1 MKTLRA
7 GLARLGGLFNRD
19 SRDRDLSEELA
30 SHVALH
36 IDDNLRSGMTPEEAR
51 RAARIRL
58 GGVESVK
65 ETVREQRGFPVIDSF
80 LRDVR
85 YSLRGLRRDRAF
97 ALTAIAMLALA
108 IGLNVTVF
116 VVMNTML
123 FRGFPLVQRNDRLVY
138 IQEQYPSGTGN
149 ITYLDFEDWRAQ
161 THSFEGMAFV
171 GEKSISVTY
180 GEGRSVDASA
190 FTVSTNA
197 FGLLRVKPALGRDF
211 VRADEASGA
220 ASVVILNHRF
230 WESQFGGRRDVIGT
244 SVRVNT
250 VPATVIGVM
259 PEGFDFPTQFDVW
272 MPYMQSPETNQRGPT
287 PGAFLAFGRL
297 RDGANLQGARAEL
310 ETINLRLETAYPAT
324 NRGVVPKVS
333 TWSQSFIGPD
343 APVIYGSLWVAA
355 WFVLLIACANLAN
368 LTVARTVGRWR
379 DFSIRI
385 ALGAG
390 RGRMMRQIFVE
401 SLALTSLAGV
411 LGWWITKWGVR
422 TWAVETA
429 SIYQILD
436 YTLDSRTLAY
446 LVAISLAAAILFSL
460 APMGRVLQIGV
471 NSALK
476 SDAPGVTQGQRG
488 KHLAAVLVA
497 GQMALAIVLLSGAGV
512 LVRSLM
518 NVVSAN
524 TGVRDPENVLVGVL
538 RLPSEKYPSP
548 ATSLGYVDRFE
559 AKVRAIPGIEYESV
573 ASRIPVY
580 AVSPRTFE
588 IDGRPNPPEGGEA
601 VQFLSVGSDYFRV
614 MGATAISGRD
624 FNNGDRTAS
633 LPVAIVNQSFAAR
646 YSPREHILGSR
657 LRSTDRNKPS
667 EWLTV
672 VGVVTN
678 IMQGDPTRRQFK
690 PLVYLPFWQAPTPRA
705 MYFFLRTGVPP
716 ARVAQDVRAEIQK
729 LDPDVILKNF
739 TTLRDSLAFDPD
751 QMDRAHSE
759 MGKYAA
765 VAPIFAVMALLL
777 AAVGLY
783 AVIAHS
789 VSQRTKEIGVR
800 MAIGAAAGHVQ
811 KMVLREGMLPVAIGL
826 VVGLASSFAVN
837 RILQS
842 QLVGVSPYD
851 TATMTGAPVILLVVA
866 FLACRIPARRAMKTD
881 PAIALRYE

>member
-1 MKTLRA
+1 MRLWWARVVAVFRRRHLDREFDEEVTSHIA
-7 GLARLGGLFNRD
+7 LATEDYLQRGMPLAEAQRSARVRFGSIEALKEADRD
-19 SRDRDLSEELA
+19 SRGLPWLEGLFYDLRFA
-30 SHVALH
+30 
-36 IDDNLRSGMTPEEAR
+36 
-51 RAARIRL
+51 
-58 GGVESVK
+58 
-65 ETVREQRGFPVIDSF
+65 F
-80 LRDVR
+80 
-85 YSLRGLRRDRAF
+85 RGLRRERAF
-97 ALTAIAMLALA
+97 ALTAIVTLALA
-108 IGLNVTVF
+108 IGLNVTAFAVL
-116 VVMNTML
+116 NTML

-138 IQEQYPSGTGN
+138 IQEQYPSGTGT

-161 THSFEGMAFV
+161 AHSFEGMAFV
-171 GEKSISVTY
+171 GEKSISLSY

-197 FGLLRVKPALGRDF
+197 FGLLRVKPTLGRDF

-220 ASVVILNHRF
+220 APVVILNHRF
-230 WESQFGGRRDVIGT
+230 WESQFGGRQDVIGT
-244 SVRVNT
+244 SVLVNKA
-250 VPATVIGVM
+250 PATVIGVM

-272 MPYMQSPETNQRGPT
+272 MPYMRGPEVNQRAPE
-287 PGAFLAFGRL
+287 AFLAVGRL
-297 RDGANLQGARAEL
+297 RDGANLQEARAEL
-310 ETINLRLETAYPAT
+310 ETINHRLEAAYPAT
-324 NRGVVPKVS
+324 NRGVTPKVD
-333 TWSQSFIGPD
+333 TYSQSFIGPD
-343 APVIYGSLWVAA
+343 APIIYGSLWVAA
-355 WFVLLIACANLAN
+355 WFVLLIACVNLAN
-368 LTVARTVGRWR
+368 LTVARTMGRWR
-379 DFSIRI
+379 EFSIRI

-401 SLALTSLAGV
+401 SLMLASVAGV

-436 YTLDSRTLAY
+436 YTLDSGTLAY
-446 LVAISLAAAILFSL
+446 LVAISLASAILFSL

-476 SDAPGVTQGQRG
+476 SDAPGVTPDLRG
-488 KHLAAVLVA
+488 KRLAAVLVA

-548 ATSLGYVDRFE
+548 PTSLGYIDRFE
-559 AKVRAIPGIEYESV
+559 AKVRAIPGIEGESV
-573 ASRIPVY
+573 ASRLPVY
-580 AVSPRTFE
+580 GVNRRTFE
-588 IDGRPNPPEGGEA
+588 IEGRPNPPEGGEA

-614 MGATAISGRD
+614 VGATAISGRD

-646 YSPREHILGSR
+646 YSPREQILGRR
-657 LRSTDRNKPS
+657 LRSADRNKPS

-672 VGVVTN
+672 VGVVPN

-705 MYFFLRTGVPP
+705 AYFLLRTGVPP
-716 ARVAQDVRAEIQK
+716 ERVAQDVRAEIQK

-739 TTLRDSLAFDPD
+739 TTLKASFAFDPD

-800 MAIGAAAGHVQ
+800 IAIGAAAEDIRR
-811 KMVLREGMLPVAIGL
+811 MVRRDAMWPVAIGMIL
-826 VVGLASSFAVN
+826 GLAASFGVN

-851 TATMTGAPVILLVVA
+851 PITMACAPVVLILVA
-866 FLACRIPARRAMKTD
+866 LLACQIPARRAMNVD
-881 PAIALRYE
+881 PAVTLRHD

>member
-7 GLARLGGLFNRD
+7 GLKRLGGLFHRD
-19 SRDRDLSEELA
+19 SRDRDLAEELA

-36 IDDNLRSGMTPEEAR
+36 MDDNLRNGMTPDEAR

-65 ETVREQRGFPVIDSF
+65 ETVREQRGFPIIDSF

-97 ALTAIAMLALA
+97 ALTAIVTLALA

-116 VVMNTML
+116 AVMNTML
-123 FRGFPLVQRNDRLVY
+123 FRGFPLVERNDRLVY
-138 IQEQYPSGTGN
+138 IQEQYPSRAGN
-149 ITYLDFEDWRAQ
+149 IGYLDFEDWRAQ
-161 THSFEGMAFV
+161 AHSFEGMAFV
-171 GEKSISVTY
+171 AEKVISVTY
-180 GEGRSVDASA
+180 GEGHSVDASA

-211 VRADEASGA
+211 VPGDEASGA
-220 ASVVILNHRF
+220 APVVILGHRF
-230 WESQFGGRRDVIGT
+230 WESQFGGRRDVVGA
-244 SVRVNT
+244 SVLVNKA
-250 VPATVIGVM
+250 PATVIGVM

-272 MPYMQSPETNQRGPT
+272 MPYMRSPEANQRGPT

-297 RDGANLQGARAEL
+297 RDGANLPEARAEIKA
-310 ETINLRLETAYPAT
+310 INLRLEAAYPAT
-324 NRGVVPKVS
+324 NRGVVPSLS

-368 LTVARTVGRWR
+368 LTVARTVGRR
-379 DFSIRI
+379 SDFATRI

-401 SLALTSLAGV
+401 SLTLTGVAGV
-411 LGWWITKWGVR
+411 LAWWITKWGVR

-436 YTLDSRTLAY
+436 YTLDSGTLAW

-471 NSALK
+471 HSALK
-476 SDAPGVTQGQRG
+476 SDVPGVTQGRRG

-518 NVVSAN
+518 NVA
-524 TGVRDPENVLVGVL
+524 GADAGIRDPENVLVGVL
-538 RLPSEKYPSP
+538 GLPSEKYPNP
-548 ATSLGYVDRFE
+548 AISLGYIDRFE
-559 AKVRAIPGIEYESV
+559 AKVRAIPGIEDESV
-573 ASRIPVY
+573 ASRFPVY
-580 AVSPRTFE
+580 GVSPRTFE
-588 IDGRPNPPEGGEA
+588 IEGRPNPAEGGEA

-614 MGATAISGRD
+614 LGASAISGRD
-624 FNNGDRTAS
+624 FNGRDHTAS

-646 YSPREHILGSR
+646 YSPGEQIVGRR
-657 LRSTDRNKPS
+657 LRSADRNKAS

-672 VGVVTN
+672 VGVAPN

-690 PLVYLPFWQAPTPRA
+690 PLVYLPFRQAPTPRA
-705 MYFFLRTGVPP
+705 VYFLLRTGVPP
-716 ARVAQDVRAEIQK
+716 GRVAKDVRAEIEK
-729 LDPDVILKNF
+729 LDPDVILKKF
-739 TTLRDSLAFDPD
+739 TTLKASLAFDPD

-759 MGKYAA
+759 MGKYAG
-765 VAPIFAVMALLL
+765 VAPIFALMALLL

-800 MAIGAAAGHVQ
+800 MAIGAAASRIRT
-811 KMVLREGMLPVAIGL
+811 MILREGMLPVAIGL
-826 VVGLASSFAVN
+826 GVGLGSSFAVN

-851 TATMTGAPVILLVVA
+851 VATMTAAPVILIVVA
-866 FLACRIPARRAMKTD
+866 FLACRIPARRAMRTD

>member
-1 MKTLRA
+1 LNAFVRKLQWLLHRPDKQAELRA
-7 GLARLGGLFNRD
+7 ELQFHLEEEAEQRQIDGLA
-19 SRDRDLSEELA
+19 
-30 SHVALH
+30 
-36 IDDNLRSGMTPEEAR
+36 PQEAR
-51 RAARIRL
+51 LAALRNFGNVTLIAEDTRAVWI
-58 GGVESVK
+58 
-65 ETVREQRGFPVIDSF
+65 PVWLDQIF
-80 LRDVR
+80 QELCYGLRT
-85 YSLRGLRRDRAF
+85 LRRDRAF
-97 ALTAIAMLALA
+97 ALTAIVTLALA

-116 VVMNTML
+116 AVMNTML

-138 IQEQYPSGTGN
+138 IQEQYPSGTCC

-161 THSFEGMAFV
+161 AHSFEGMAFV
-171 GEKSISVTY
+171 GEKNISLSY
-180 GEGRSVDASA
+180 GQGRSLDASA

-197 FGLLRVKPALGRDF
+197 FGLLRVKPTLGRDF
-211 VRADEASGA
+211 VAADEASGA
-220 ASVVILNHRF
+220 PPVVILNHRF

-244 SVRVNT
+244 SVLVNKAA
-250 VPATVIGVM
+250 ATVIGVM
-259 PEGFDFPTQFDVW
+259 PERFDFPTQFDVW
-272 MPYMQSPETNQRGPT
+272 MPYMRGPEVNQRARAAE
-287 PGAFLAFGRL
+287 AFLAVGRL
-297 RDGANLQGARAEL
+297 RDGANLQEARAEL
-310 ETINLRLETAYPAT
+310 ETINHRLEAAYPAT
-324 NRGVVPKVS
+324 NRGVVPRVD
-333 TWSQSFIGPD
+333 TYSQSFIGPD

-390 RGRMMRQIFVE
+390 RGRMMRQVFVE
-401 SLALTSLAGV
+401 SLTLTSVAGV

-436 YTLDSRTLAY
+436 YRLDSGTLAY
-446 LVAISLAAAILFSL
+446 LVAISLASAILFSL
-460 APMGRVLQIGV
+460 PPMGRVLQIGV

-476 SDAPGVTQGQRG
+476 SDAPGVTPGLRG

-518 NVVSAN
+518 NVVSAI

-538 RLPSEKYPSP
+538 RLPSEKYPSA
-548 ATSLGYVDRFE
+548 ATSLGYIDRFE
-559 AKVRAIPGIEYESV
+559 AKVRAIPGIQGESV

-580 AVSPRTFE
+580 GVNRRTFE
-588 IDGRPNPPEGGEA
+588 IEGRPNPPEGGEA

-614 MGATAISGRD
+614 VGATAISGRD
-624 FNNGDRTAS
+624 FNNGDRTTS

-646 YSPREHILGSR
+646 YSPREEILGRR
-657 LRSTDRNKPS
+657 LRSADPNKPS

-672 VGVVTN
+672 VGVVPN

-705 MYFFLRTGVPP
+705 AYFLLRTGVPP
-716 ARVAQDVRAEIQK
+716 ERVAQDVRAEIQK

-739 TTLRDSLAFDPD
+739 TTLKASFAFDPD

-789 VSQRTKEIGVR
+789 VSQRTKEIGLR
-800 MAIGAAAGHVQ
+800 MAIGAAAGHVR

-842 QLVGVSPYD
+842 QLVGVSPHD
-851 TATMTGAPVILLVVA
+851 PVTMAGAPVVLILVA
-866 FLACRIPARRAMKTD
+866 LLACLIPAQRAMRVD
-881 PAIALRYE
+881 PSAALRHQ

>member
-1 MKTLRA
+1 ME
-7 GLARLGGLFNRD
+7 GLFY
-19 SRDRDLSEELA
+19 DL
-30 SHVALH
+30 
-36 IDDNLRSGMTPEEAR
+36 RFT
-51 RAARIRL
+51 
-58 GGVESVK
+58 
-65 ETVREQRGFPVIDSF
+65 
-80 LRDVR
+80 
-85 YSLRGLRRDRAF
+85 LRGLRRDRAF
-97 ALTAIAMLALA
+97 TLAAIATLALA

-116 VVMNTML
+116 AVMNTML

-138 IQEQYPSGTGN
+138 IQEQYPSGTGS

-161 THSFEGMAFV
+161 AHSFEGMAFV
-171 GEKSISVTY
+171 GEKNISLSY
-180 GEGRSVDASA
+180 GQGRSLDASA

-197 FGLLRVKPALGRDF
+197 FGLLRVKPTLGRDF
-211 VRADEASGA
+211 VPADEASGA
-220 ASVVILNHRF
+220 APVVILNHRF
-230 WESQFGGRRDVIGT
+230 WESQFGAGRDVIGA
-244 SVRVNT
+244 SVLVNKA
-250 VPATVIGVM
+250 PATVIGVM

-272 MPYMQSPETNQRGPT
+272 MPYMRGPEVNRRA
-287 PGAFLAFGRL
+287 PEPFLAVARL
-297 RDGANLQGARAEL
+297 RDGANLQEARAEL
-310 ETINLRLETAYPAT
+310 ETINRRLETAYPAT
-324 NRGVVPKVS
+324 NRGVVPKVD
-333 TWSQSFIGPD
+333 TYSQSWIGPD

-368 LTVARTVGRWR
+368 LTVARTVGRWS

-401 SLALTSLAGV
+401 SLTLTSVAGV

-422 TWAVETA
+422 AWAVETA

-436 YTLDSRTLAY
+436 YTLDSGTLAY

-460 APMGRVLQIGV
+460 APMGRVSQIGV

-476 SDAPGVTQGQRG
+476 SDAPGVTPGLRG

-548 ATSLGYVDRFE
+548 AASLRYIDRFE
-559 AKVRAIPGIEYESV
+559 AKVRAIPGIEGESV
-573 ASRIPVY
+573 ASRLPVY
-580 AVSPRTFE
+580 AVNRRTLE
-588 IDGRPNPPEGGEA
+588 IEGRPNPPEGAEA

-614 MGATAISGRD
+614 LGATAISGRD
-624 FNNGDRTAS
+624 FNNGDRSAS
-633 LPVAIVNQSFAAR
+633 LPVAMVNQSFAAR
-646 YSPREHILGSR
+646 YWPREQPLGKR
-657 LRSTDRNKPS
+657 LRSADRNKPS
-667 EWLTV
+667 EWVTV
-672 VGVVTN
+672 VGVVPN

-690 PLVYLPFWQAPTPRA
+690 PLVYLPFRQAPTPRA
-705 MYFFLRTGVPP
+705 AYFLLRTGVPP
-716 ARVAQDVRAEIQK
+716 EWVEQDVRAEIQK
-729 LDPDVILKNF
+729 LDPDVILKHF
-739 TTLRDSLAFDPD
+739 TTLKASFAFDPD

-777 AAVGLY
+777 AAIGLY

-800 MAIGAAAGHVQ
+800 MAIGAAAGDIRR
-811 KMVLREGMLPVAIGL
+811 MILRDGMSPVAIGL
-826 VVGLASSFAVN
+826 ILGLAASFAVN

-842 QLVGVSPYD
+842 QLVGVSPHD
-851 TATMTGAPVILLVVA
+851 LVTMAGAPEVLILVA
-866 FLACRIPARRAMKTD
+866 LLACQIPARRAMHVD
-881 PAIALRYE
+881 PAVALRHE

>member
-1 MKTLRA
+1 MRQVWIRFLSLFKKRDLDREFDDEA
-7 GLARLGGLFNRD
+7 DSHIALATEDYVQGGMPLVEAQRMARVRFGSIESSKDAHRD
-19 SRDRDLSEELA
+19 SRGLPWLEGLFYDLRFA
-30 SHVALH
+30 
-36 IDDNLRSGMTPEEAR
+36 
-51 RAARIRL
+51 
-58 GGVESVK
+58 
-65 ETVREQRGFPVIDSF
+65 
-80 LRDVR
+80 
-85 YSLRGLRRDRAF
+85 LRRLRHDRAF
-97 ALTAIAMLALA
+97 ALTAIVTLALA

-116 VVMNTML
+116 AVMNTML

-161 THSFEGMAFV
+161 AHSFEGMAFV
-171 GEKSISVTY
+171 GEKNISLSY
-180 GEGRSVDASA
+180 GEGRSLDASA
-190 FTVSTNA
+190 FTVSTNV
-197 FGLLRVKPALGRDF
+197 FGLLRVKPTLGRDF
-211 VRADEASGA
+211 VPADEASGA
-220 ASVVILNHRF
+220 APVVILNHRF
-230 WESQFGGRRDVIGT
+230 WESQFGGRQDVVGT
-244 SVRVNT
+244 FVLVNKA
-250 VPATVIGVM
+250 PATVIGVM

-272 MPYMQSPETNQRGPT
+272 MPYMRGPEVNQRIPE
-287 PGAFLAFGRL
+287 AFLAVGRL
-297 RDGANLQGARAEL
+297 RDGANLQEARAEL
-310 ETINLRLETAYPAT
+310 ETINHRLEAAYPAT
-324 NRGVVPKVS
+324 NRGVVPS
-333 TWSQSFIGPD
+333 LATYSQSFIGPD

-401 SLALTSLAGV
+401 SLTLTSVAAV

-436 YTLDSRTLAY
+436 YTLDSGTLTY

-476 SDAPGVTQGQRG
+476 SEAPGVTPGVRG
-488 KHLAAVLVA
+488 KRLAAVLVA

-518 NVVSAN
+518 NIVSAD
-524 TGVRDPENVLVGVL
+524 TGVGDPEHVLVGL
-538 RLPSEKYPSP
+538 LSFPSEKFPSLA
-548 ATSLGYVDRFE
+548 ATLGYVDRFE
-559 AKVRAIPGIEYESV
+559 ATVRAIPGIVDESV
-573 ASRIPVY
+573 ASNIPVNFGTQR
-580 AVSPRTFE
+580 AFE
-588 IDGRPNPPEGGEA
+588 IEGRPNPREGGEA
-601 VQFLSVGSDYFRV
+601 VQFLRVGPDYFRV
-614 MGATAISGRD
+614 VEAPAISGRD
-624 FNNGDRTAS
+624 FNDGDRTAT

-646 YSPREHILGSR
+646 YWPREQPLGKR
-657 LRSTDRNKPS
+657 LRYIDRKKPA

-672 VGVVTN
+672 VGVVPN
-678 IMQGDPTRRQFK
+678 IMQGDATRRQFK
-690 PLVYLPFWQAPTPRA
+690 PLVYLPFRQASTVLGVN
-705 MYFFLRTGVPP
+705 FLLRTGVPP
-716 ARVAQDVRAEIQK
+716 GQVAQAVRAEIQK
-729 LDPDVILKNF
+729 LDPDVVLKKF
-739 TTLRDSLAFDPD
+739 TTLKASFGFDPNR
-751 QMDRAHSE
+751 MDRGHSE

-800 MAIGAAAGHVQ
+800 IAIGAAAEDIRR
-811 KMVLREGMLPVAIGL
+811 MVLRDGMWPVAIGMIL
-826 VVGLASSFAVN
+826 GLAASLGVN

-842 QLVGVSPYD
+842 QLVGVPPD
-851 TATMTGAPVILLVVA
+851 DPITMACAPVVLILVA
-866 FLACRIPARRAMKTD
+866 LLACQIPARRAMRVD
-881 PAIALRYE
+881 PVMTLRHD